1 MRTARGQL
9 VVLAFY
15 AALTPIVLAILGATG
30 GLAKMK
36 LPAADVGIAI
46 AGNVALAAA
55 SYFASRLIR
64 ARSMAGYLLG
74 IAAGAAATVAA
85 GYNIVRLVSGVTGLT
100 GNPAFFYVVYELGYV
115 LFGVAIV
122 VNLLLEQRWSRT
134 LSREAQKATGAAL
147 GVPMRDIRIRPGNP
161 AVPAE
166 ATVPGSEAAELAE
179 ARRQSQEPLL
189 AVRGL
194 KKHFPIH
201 GGLLRRQIGTVY
213 AVDGIDFDV
222 FPGEIFSLVGES
234 GCGKTTL
241 GRTVLQLTPPTAGKV
256 VFDGYELADVDPD
269 DMRPLRR
276 RMQIIFQDPFGSLNP
291 RMPVSDI
298 IGEGLLAQGVRDRKT
313 RDKRVEDS
321 LEIVGLRRDYTRRY
335 PHEFSGGQ
343 RQRIGI
349 ARALALGPDLVV
361 CDEPVSA
368 LDVSIQSQVLNL
380 LLDLRRDFNL
390 TYLFISH
397 NLSVVQYFSDR
408 VGVMYLG
415 RIAEIGS
422 VEQLYKNP
430 RHPYTVALL
439 SAIPDP
445 NPRRRKKRL
454 VLKGDVP
461 SPAAPPSGCRFHTRC
476 WLREKLG
483 NPERCAT
490 EEPQLRDVGGGHQTA
505 CHFAEQVTSD
515 TVSAVVATQSVL
527 ETAVADPA

>member
-1 MRTARGQL
+1 MEDQHSTMDSSTARAIPEPP
-9 VVLAFY
+9 VVEPEVVVEGGAS
-15 AALTPIVLAILGATG
+15 AAEMDALEIPR
-30 GLAKMK
+30 
-36 LPAADVGIAI
+36 VG
-46 AGNVALAAA
+46 AGNT
-55 SYFASRLIR
+55 
-64 ARSMAGYLLG
+64 LL
-74 IAAGAAATVAA
+74 
-85 GYNIVRLVSGVTGLT
+85 
-100 GNPAFFYVVYELGYV
+100 
-115 LFGVAIV
+115 
-122 VNLLLEQRWSRT
+122 Q
-134 LSREAQKATGAAL
+134 
-147 GVPMRDIRIRPGNP
+147 
-161 AVPAE
+161 
-166 ATVPGSEAAELAE
+166 
-179 ARRQSQEPLL
+179 
-189 AVRGL
+189 VRGL
-194 KKHFPIH
+194 KKHFPIY
-201 GGLLRRQIGTVY
+201 GGLLKRQIGTVY
-213 AVDGIDFDV
+213 AVDGVDFDV
-222 FPGEIFSLVGES
+222 NAGETFSLVGES

-241 GRTVLQLTPPTAGKV
+241 GRSILRLIEPTAGTV
-256 VFDGYELADVDPD
+256 TFAGRDITRISADEL
-269 DMRPLRR
+269 RPLRR
-276 RMQIIFQDPFGSLNP
+276 KMQIIFQDPFGSLNP
-291 RMPVSDI
+291 RMPISDI
-298 IGEGLLAQGVRDRKT
+298 IGEGLFAQGMKDRKA
-313 RDKRVEDS
+313 RDKKVEDS
-321 LEIVGLRRDYTRRY
+321 LELVGLRREYTRRY

-349 ARALALGPDLVV
+349 ARALALGPDIVV

-380 LLDLRRDFNL
+380 LLDLRRDLNL
-390 TYLFISH
+390 TYIFISH

-483 NPERCAT
+483 NPERCVT

-505 CHFAEQVTSD
+505 CHYAEQITTD
-515 TVSAVVATQSVL
+515 IVSAAVATQSVL